1 MYMMIRKI
9 HLKRYILDMSTST
22 GIFTSRDKDELRA
35 AAFTNYGSEAMERG
49 EPAARR
55 DPR

>member
-1 MYMMIRKI
+1 
-9 HLKRYILDMSTST
+9 MSTST